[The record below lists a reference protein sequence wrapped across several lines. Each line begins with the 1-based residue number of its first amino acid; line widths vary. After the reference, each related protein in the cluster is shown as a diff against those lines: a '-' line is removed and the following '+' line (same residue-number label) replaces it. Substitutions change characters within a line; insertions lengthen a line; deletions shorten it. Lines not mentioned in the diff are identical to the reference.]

1 MVIGLKDVAKLFG
14 ITIVACCAA
23 FVCTLFLSYNIDLV
37 AIEGE
42 IAQESRAMY
51 DAQVMMGRV
60 VAGVSGGCLIA
71 TSVVMLLF
79 YIKNY
84 VDTHGKELGILK
96 ALGYSDMNIARHFW
110 VFGLA
115 VFVGCA
121 IGYVAGWLYLPT
133 FYKKQSIELMPALEP
148 KFHLGLLFAIVAA
161 PTIVFAAISVLF
173 AYAKLK
179 TPVLDLL
186 KERCEFKA
194 GKGRKKKDV
203 EKFVADVPFLKD
215 LSAVT
220 LKSKKALAFFVAF
233 SAFCFSAMV
242 QMAFSM
248 NALASETFAG
258 MILTI
263 GLILAYVT
271 LFLSLSGVVKGNAK
285 TIAMMRAF
293 GYDDGVCRRSIFG
306 AYRPIAVIGFVI
318 GTLYQFGLLK
328 FMMKVVFAK
337 IDGALQYNFDFKA
350 FLVTIVLFAASYELS
365 IYLYALRIRKISVK
379 DIMSE

>member
-23 FVCTLFLSYNIDLV
+23 FVCTLFLSYNIDLA

-42 IAQESRAMY
+42 IAQDSRAMY

-60 VAGVSGGCLIA
+60 IAGVSGGCLIA
-71 TSVVMLLF
+71 TSIVMLLF

-133 FYKKQSIELMPALEP
+133 FYKKQSFEGIPALSP
-148 KFHLGLLFAIVAA
+148 TFHLGLTFAIVFA
-161 PTIVFAAISVLF
+161 PTIGFAAISVLF
-173 AYAKLK
+173 AYGKLK
-179 TPVLDLL
+179 TPVIDLL
-186 KERCEFKA
+186 KERREFKVRNRKE
-194 GKGRKKKDV
+194 KGV
-203 EKFVADVPFLKD
+203 EKCAADVPFLKD

-220 LKSKKALAFFVAF
+220 LRNKKALAFFVAF

-242 QMAFSM
+242 QMSFSM

-306 AYRPIAVIGFVI
+306 AYRPIACIGFVI

-337 IDGALQYNFDFKA
+337 IDGAPQYNFDFKA
-350 FLVTIVLFAASYELS
+350 FFVTIVLFAVSYELS
-365 IYLYALRIRKISVK
+365 ILYALRIRKISVK